1 MLRVFIG
8 TLNTS
13 LEPNFVGVLIGRIV
27 RPRPAPSGT

>member
-13 LEPNFVGVLIGRIV
+13 LEPNFVGCSSERIV
-27 RPRPAPSGT
+27 RPRLASSDT